1 MKNLL
6 LMAVCAFGLA
16 LSTPVH
22 AEPEGNAPTSLR
34 GLDANAEKASKAESN
49 ASDDVAKAAEVVTT
63 VATKGG
69 VVDAPKAEEGEELN
83 ADEVIGLVAQ
93 MVEAGKAGKWGVMV
107 GFILMFLV
115 WLMRFKIPFVN
126 KSILGWIPPKALPWV
141 TLGIACLGTLG
152 TELAVGGA
160 HWGAALLSA
169 FVTGGSAIALWEAV
183 GKHFLPKA
191 KKPEIEAEAA
201 A

>member
-16 LSTPVH
+16 LSTPTYAQPAGNLRNVE
-22 AEPEGNAPTSLR
+22 AEATNLANSE
-34 GLDANAEKASKAESN
+34 DANAANLAN
-49 ASDDVAKAAEVVTT
+49 TAEVVTK
-63 VATKGG
+63 VATDGG
-69 VVDAPKAEEGEELN
+69 VVESPVTPEGEELN
-83 ADEVIGLVAQ
+83 ADEVISLVTQ
-93 MVEAGKAGKWGVMV
+93 MVEAGKAGQFGIMI
-107 GFILMFLV
+107 GCILMLLV
-115 WLMRFKIPFVN
+115 WIMRFPIPFVN

-191 KKPEIEAEAA
+191 KKPEIEAEASA
-201 A
+201 

>member
-6 LMAVCAFGLA
+6 LMAVCAFGLT
-16 LSTPVH
+16 LS
-22 AEPEGNAPTSLR
+22 APAYSQDLR
-34 GLDANAEKASKAESN
+34 GAMDNAASTANSEDAASN
-49 ASDDVAKAAEVVTT
+49 DVANAAEVVTT
-63 VATKGG
+63 VATNGG
-69 VVDAPKAEEGEELN
+69 VVDAPVTPEGEEVS
-83 ADEVIGLVAQ
+83 ADEVISMVTQ

-107 GFILMFLV
+107 GFILMLLV
-115 WLMRFKIPFVN
+115 WLMRFQIPFLN

-141 TLGIACLGTLG
+141 TMGIACVGTLG

-191 KKPEIEAEAA
+191 KKEEAEASA
-201 A
+201 

>member
-22 AEPEGNAPTSLR
+22 AEPTGDAPTSLR
-34 GLDANAEKASKAESN
+34 DLDANAEKASKAEDA
-49 ASDDVAKAAEVVTT
+49 ASDDVSKAAEVVTT

-69 VVDAPKAEEGEELN
+69 VVDAPVTPEGEELN
-83 ADEVIGLVAQ
+83 ADEVISMVTQ
-93 MVEAGKAGKWGVMV
+93 MIDAGKAGKWGVMV
-107 GFILMFLV
+107 GFILMLLV
-115 WLMRFKIPFVN
+115 WIMRFKIPFVN

-141 TLGIACLGTLG
+141 TLGIACVGSLG

-160 HWGAALLSA
+160 HWGAAMLSA

-191 KKPEIEAEAA
+191 KVSEEAEASA
-201 A
+201 